1 MAGGYTFDQHGGSLT
16 VSGSMPVSGAT
27 FVYHGGTISGSL
39 VLTGATLELAAPAAT
54 PDTIVLTGSN
64 SLASDVPAGHTLRIT
79 DDFTGG
85 SVLTSATGFT
95 NHGSIVF
102 ETSVGYGGN
111 LTILSGA
118 LSNAA
123 DGHVSVN
130 AGRRRAGH
138 DQRPGRQ
145 RRHASRSR
153 AGRP

>member
-1 MAGGYTFDQHGGSLT
+1 
-16 VSGSMPVSGAT
+16 MPVSGAT

-64 SLASDVPAGHTLRIT
+64 SLAGDVPAGHTLRIT

-130 AGRRRAGH
+130 QGVGGPATISGQVVNDGTVAIASGATLTVAGGYAQAIHRRA
-138 DQRPGRQ
+138 
-145 RRHASRSR
+145 
-153 AGRP
+153 